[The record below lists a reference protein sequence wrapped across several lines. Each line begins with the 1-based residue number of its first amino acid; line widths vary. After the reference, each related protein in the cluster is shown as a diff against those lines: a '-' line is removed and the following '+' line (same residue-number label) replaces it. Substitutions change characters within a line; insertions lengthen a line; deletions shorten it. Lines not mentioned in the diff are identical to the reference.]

1 MHRFPNGKVY
11 IGITKQTV
19 EERWRNGEGYKTQ
32 LVHRAIE
39 KYGWGNIEHIVLAS
53 CLSKKDAEQLLSTT
67 NAIMRENL
75 MAGKA
80 IQLQGLGVLEI
91 KERQARIIVHP
102 RTGERT
108 TIPSK
113 NQLVFRPVA
122 NMKDELKK
130 V

>member
-1 MHRFPNGKVY
+1 MLTKDL
-11 IGITKQTV
+11 IGLIA
-19 EERWRNGEGYKTQ
+19 E
-32 LVHRAIE
+32 
-39 KYGWGNIEHIVLAS
+39 AS
-53 CLSKKDAEQLLSTT
+53 GLSKKDAEQLLSTM
-67 NAIMRENL
+67 NAIVREYL

-91 KERQARIIVHP
+91 KERASRVIVHP

-122 NMKDELKK
+122 NMKDELKNA
-130 V
+130 

>member
-1 MHRFPNGKVY
+1 MLTKDL
-11 IGITKQTV
+11 IGLIA
-19 EERWRNGEGYKTQ
+19 E
-32 LVHRAIE
+32 
-39 KYGWGNIEHIVLAS
+39 AS
-53 CLSKKDAEQLLSTT
+53 GLSKKDTEQLLSTM
-67 NAIMRENL
+67 NAIVRENL

-80 IQLQGLGVLEI
+80 IQLQGLGAFEI
-91 KERQARIIVHP
+91 KKRSARTIVHP

-122 NMKDELKK
+122 NMKDELKN